1 MSSLPIGI
9 VMAVVIN
16 VLVSVYFFAVY
27 RAQQRN
33 PSYLYWSV
41 SCALFAAG
49 ICASVVAHAVEGLQA
64 VNALACLLLYTAS
77 FGLYCGLNK
86 FELSPG
92 SIRFY
97 RRVRS
102 LFIAGSALIA
112 VAGFYAAMVN
122 VVASVGMALM
132 FVMTEGLFYQRKSPY
147 KKVYLVL
154 RALLLLHAF
163 VLFLQGIV
171 ILVQTLA
178 AQDSV
183 THYLFNIVLLSHL
196 VLTVATALV
205 LPLLQ
210 VMYQRHQWQTL
221 ANLDELTGLAS
232 RRAFVQKAAKSLSA
246 NDQACHSLLMV
257 DIDHFKQVN
266 DQFGHTFG
274 DEVLSRVGKMLAEG
288 LRETDIVGRLGGEE
302 FAILLPGISTERA
315 QGVADRLRRKVSE
328 LKFKQGEQQV
338 NITVSIGIAVSHEV
352 LYNWEHLY
360 SQADQALYT
369 AKREGRNLVY
379 VFS

>member
-1 MSSLPIGI
+1 MSSGLPIGI
-9 VMAVVIN
+9 VMAFVIN

-27 RAQQRN
+27 KAQQRN
-33 PSYLYWSV
+33 QSYLYWSA
-41 SCALFAAG
+41 SCALFAVG
-49 ICASVVAHAVEGLQA
+49 IGASVIAHAEDGLQL
-64 VNALACLLLYTAS
+64 VNTLSCLLLFTAS

-92 SIRFY
+92 SIKFY
-97 RRVRS
+97 RRVQS
-102 LFIAGSALIA
+102 IFV

-147 KKVYLVL
+147 KRVYFVL
-154 RALLLLHAF
+154 RVLLLLHAF

-178 AQDSV
+178 AQDSD
-183 THYLFNIVLLSHL
+183 TQYLFNIVLLSHL

-205 LPLLQ
+205 LPLLHMMNQ
-210 VMYQRHQWQTL
+210 KHQWQKL
-221 ANLDELTGLAS
+221 ANLDELTGLPT

-246 NDQACHSLLMV
+246 DDKACHSLLMV

-266 DQFGHTFG
+266 DKFGHTFG
-274 DEVLSRVGKMLAEG
+274 DEVLNRVGKMLAEG
-288 LRETDIVGRLGGEE
+288 LRQTDIVGRMGGEE
-302 FAILLPGISTERA
+302 FAILLPGVSTERA
-315 QGVADRLRRKVSE
+315 QGVADRLRQKVAA
-328 LKFKQGEQQV
+328 LQFKQGTEQV

-360 SQADQALYT
+360 SQADQALYS